1 MKKIWI
7 LWGLWP
13 LTTAEFYLALIKSL
27 GCIKR
32 PEIIIWSAPLE
43 IEKEKKYIQ
52 GLWCREYY
60 WDVLRLGVKTLND
73 AQVDFICIPCN
84 TVHEFH
90 EKLQSI
96 SCVPIL
102 HIVEEMIKHLK
113 EKNIEKVLLLWT
125 SQLIQQRLYQQ
136 FWEDTGIEFIVPQE
150 NEQRI
155 IDEAIIKILNFPNRK
170 KEQEERIIDA
180 IRNYNNLPIVLG
192 CTDLQ
197 GMFANKVCFDSIQ
210 VLGEKVINFTNK

>member
-13 LTTAEFYLALIKSL
+13 QTTAEFYLALIKAL
-27 GCIKR
+27 GNIQR
-32 PEIIIWSAPLE
+32 PEIVIWNAPLE

-60 WDVLRLGVKTLND
+60 WDVLSLGVKSLND
-73 AQVDFICIPCN
+73 AWVDFICIPCN

-96 SCVPIL
+96 SSVPIL

-125 SQLIQQRLYQQ
+125 SQLIQKRLYQQ
-136 FWEDTGIEFIVPQE
+136 FWENAHIEFIIP
-150 NEQRI
+150 NEGEQKV
-155 IDEAIIKILNFPNRK
+155 IDTAIIEILSFPERK
-170 KEQEERIIDA
+170 KEHEKKIFHIVQ
-180 IRNYNNLPIVLG
+180 NYASLPVVLG

-197 GMFANKVCFDSIQ
+197 GMFSNKICFDSIQ
-210 VLGEKVINFTNK
+210 VLRESIAKESK